1 MLTADAAAAGLW
13 DQHVLLPIAVGEFQ
27 IRINSTPEKSG
38 VVSPKI
44 LGALHPSAPSSPSPF
59 SLFSKTEKIRT
70 SYRPTFEIYHYSRVA
85 NSVTG

>member
-59 SLFSKTEKIRT
+59 SLFSKTGKKFLVGLQDT
-70 SYRPTFEIYHYSRVA
+70 NLSSVWFPTL
-85 NSVTG
+85 